1 MELSIVNKKNIIFN
15 EKFNYNNANVIAQVF
30 IDNSKSKKPL
40 ESHLMVF
47 LLNNLIFPT
56 RKSYKKDI
64 FISREVS
71 LCF

>member
-15 EKFNYNNANVIAQVF
+15 KIFNYNANVIAQVF
-30 IDNSKSKKPL
+30 IDNSKNKKPL

-47 LLNNLIFPT
+47 WFNILIFPT